1 MGEAQDA
8 NSSGVQKENMAIGK
22 IEPVKI
28 AATSPDTKPL
38 TVEEISVDVRIRVE
52 KSLISAVI
60 LVLREYG
67 IRKSGAAVR
76 DAVDISHQYV
86 GPKEAVSAL
95 SSLGFK
101 ASFGSLNI
109 SNLPEEFFPLIA
121 FKKSGEV
128 FVILTAPTDGII
140 SITDPVSRKK
150 NRDKQS

>member
-60 LVLREYG
+60 LVLR
-67 IRKSGAAVR
+67 
-76 DAVDISHQYV
+76 
-86 GPKEAVSAL
+86 
-95 SSLGFK
+95 
-101 ASFGSLNI
+101 
-109 SNLPEEFFPLIA
+109 
-121 FKKSGEV
+121 
-128 FVILTAPTDGII
+128 
-140 SITDPVSRKK
+140 
-150 NRDKQS
+150 